1 MYVTGAPCRGV
12 TVPRSLPSCAGG
24 VPPREVQAGAGSPGP
39 GGGRGEAAQRHGLGG
54 LRMEAVARLSCC
66 YELFGNMIIK
76 REIGNREK
84 LKNGLS
90 FSYYAC
96 VGPWEAQASSE
107 IA

>member
-1 MYVTGAPCRGV
+1 
-12 TVPRSLPSCAGG
+12 
-24 VPPREVQAGAGSPGP
+24 
-39 GGGRGEAAQRHGLGG
+39 
-54 LRMEAVARLSCC
+54 MEAVARLSCC

-107 IA
+107 IAQSPGLLLLKKAGTEVGFHEIWRQQMEETGVYILIWEYKFYGVQGSEK

>member
-1 MYVTGAPCRGV
+1 
-12 TVPRSLPSCAGG
+12 
-24 VPPREVQAGAGSPGP
+24 
-39 GGGRGEAAQRHGLGG
+39 
-54 LRMEAVARLSCC
+54 MEAVARLSCC

-107 IA
+107 IAQSPGLLLLKEESRDRSRLPRDLEAADGGDRGLYSHLGV

>member
-54 LRMEAVARLSCC
+54 AENGSCGETKLLLRTLWK
-66 YELFGNMIIK
+66 YD
-76 REIGNREK
+76 
-84 LKNGLS
+84 
-90 FSYYAC
+90 Y
-96 VGPWEAQASSE
+96 
-107 IA
+107 